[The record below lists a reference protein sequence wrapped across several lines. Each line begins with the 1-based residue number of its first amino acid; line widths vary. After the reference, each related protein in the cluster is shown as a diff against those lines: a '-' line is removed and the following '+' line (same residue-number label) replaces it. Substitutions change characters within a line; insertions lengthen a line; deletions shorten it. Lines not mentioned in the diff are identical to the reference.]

1 MGATGG
7 LVSSKLLMRT
17 PQNLNKHYVEF
28 WQNEMVFIVFTV
40 WLPRT
45 TFAGRSSEIIRPNP
59 LFMDEER
66 GSRVNPFYL
75 EKHTFQ
81 YFKQLP
87 LFTTEGKDIIAWIL
101 CSEGFYSPLIHV
113 RRAVSSSSIK

>member
-1 MGATGG
+1 
-7 LVSSKLLMRT
+7 
-17 PQNLNKHYVEF
+17 
-28 WQNEMVFIVFTV
+28 MVFLVFMV

-75 EKHTFQ
+75 KTTNKHIISDPLSNFPCLPPKEKEIT
-81 YFKQLP
+81 
-87 LFTTEGKDIIAWIL
+87 GWIL
-101 CSEGFYSPLIHV
+101 CRRDFIFPSSIREGLI
-113 RRAVSSSSIK
+113 SFSSIK